1 MLCHFSPL
9 PENVARPTLRRSF
22 VDSSTLTA
30 FISRFPRL
38 HDLSVS
44 TLESPRKA
52 SGIVDSS
59 GGPHSRAVPSHPR
72 GEFSAWDMKF
82 DEPEKVFA
90 VIALLKPRFRRVT
103 IKHASYDQWRIFWPI
118 VEACAGSLEE
128 LEILR
133 AASIGE
139 RTHLEL

>member
-1 MLCHFSPL
+1 
-9 PENVARPTLRRSF
+9 
-22 VDSSTLTA
+22 
-30 FISRFPRL
+30 
-38 HDLSVS
+38 
-44 TLESPRKA
+44 
-52 SGIVDSS
+52 
-59 GGPHSRAVPSHPR
+59 
-72 GEFSAWDMKF
+72 MKF